1 MYLIG
6 STHPNR
12 PRAKLAIERA
22 VANHER
28 LVTSVE
34 VLQEILHRYVAID
47 RREAI
52 DPAFKVLLG
61 LVDEVLDLSLED
73 LLRAKTISLESDGLS
88 ARDALHIAVMEHASI
103 GRILSFD
110 RGFDAWTDIE
120 RIAP

>member
-6 STHPNR
+6 AEHPNR
-12 PRAKLAIERA
+12 QRAKRA
-22 VANHER
+22 VERSVANAER

-34 VLQEILHRYVAID
+34 VLQELLHRYVAID
-47 RREAI
+47 RRDAI
-52 DPAFKVLLG
+52 EPAFQTLLG

-73 LLRAKTISLESDGLS
+73 LLRAKAISLETDGLS
-88 ARDALHIAVMEHASI
+88 ARDSLHIAVMERASI

-120 RIAP
+120 RIDP